1 MYLQIPPP
9 EPVNFRGNIVE
20 NWRYFKSHWR
30 NFSIATGLDNKE
42 DKLKVATL
50 LSIIGKEAYN
60 IFEHLD
66 LSDEQR
72 NNSDEI
78 INALTQHFTP
88 KINIIYERSIFN
100 QTNQETNESIEQY
113 ICRLRKLSS
122 TCNYGAMT
130 EEMIRDR
137 LVLGI
142 IDKQTKRQLIS
153 DPQLTLQKAIDVCKA
168 NESANKQI
176 ENLTKNTQEEVN
188 KLNIRKKTVN
198 QNKMKKNIPCRY
210 CATFHEHNRQKCPAW
225 NQTCRKCNKKN
236 HWAKVCKS
244 RMRTVQSLESQNSND
259 EQEDCY
265 SLEYVSEISARKL
278 MTKLELELNGYK
290 ESIICQIDT
299 GATVN
304 VLNFADLCKIMQDGN
319 PSLKPSYIKLR
330 CYGGEILK
338 PRGQIKINC
347 SHQSKQHP
355 IVLQVIDHWEKP
367 ILSAETCQKLN
378 LIEIKADLCKIEST
392 WTKQDNLL
400 DKYKDIFEGIG
411 CLQGEYKLETDP
423 TMKTHQGHIGINS
436 SMRRARDNI
445 FWPGMNAQMGQE
457 IENCSICLSNSQ
469 NQTTKKKIMQNINP
483 PEQFNFNNPNEWP
496 NWIKRF
502 ERFRKAS
509 ELKSKKEE
517 EQVNA
522 LIYILGE
529 KAEDALISFNLTEIE
544 INNYETVVKKF
555 EEHFI
560 GKRNVIF
567 ERAQFN
573 RRYQQ
578 DGEAVEEYIRVLHK
592 MAENCNY
599 GSLKEEMIRD
609 RIVVGVKNLQLS
621 EKLQLEPNL
630 TLERA
635 IQAACQTECVKQQQ
649 TILRSTTTQA
659 ANVDQVYEKKLPPRR
674 FNSTNGKGDASKKSK
689 FQKWSKPE
697 KSGCIRCG
705 ASKFHPYK
713 DCPAKEVKC
722 HKCKKVGHFAKV
734 CYNKTVGQVTQ
745 GDDYHFV
752 GNIYE
757 NGQNSND
764 WKVYVKVDK
773 IKILFKMD
781 TGADVN
787 IIPQEIYF
795 KNFAHK
801 KLCKPDIQ
809 LLGPRQVKLHVIGK
823 FTALIEK
830 DGRSI
835 PGEIFVVPQLMQPL
849 LSGKASESLNLIKR
863 LQSIEKRNSLN
874 PFEEY
879 PKLFTGLGTLQGSYT
894 IKLKDESQPHAIYT
908 PRRIPIPLLNKTK
921 EQLDQMVEKG
931 VIEKV
936 EQPTDWCAPMV
947 IVPKPSS
954 NDLRI
959 CVDLTALNKFVKREH
974 YPIPSVEYTLA
985 QMGGAKLFSK
995 LDANSGFW
1003 QIPLSEESSS
1013 LTTFLTP
1020 FGRYRFKRLPFGIS
1034 SAPEVFQRKMS
1045 NLLESQSGVNCHMD
1059 DIVIWGATQ
1068 EEHDERLRCVLRKL
1082 QDSGLTLNKEKCIF
1096 SVKEIKFLGH
1106 LITERGVLPDPNKVQ
1121 AIREFPSPSSISEV
1135 RRFLGMVNFT
1145 GKFIPDL
1152 STILYPL
1159 NQLLV
1164 KRNDWRWDSAQE
1176 EAFEKEQCFYKNL
1189 KMDTK
1194 KAVAYA
1200 SRTMS
1205 ETEKRWA
1212 QIEKESLAI
1221 VWACERF
1228 QDYLMGNTFSIE
1240 TDHKP
1245 LIPIFS
1251 TKNLDEMT
1259 PRIQRLRHRMM
1270 RYSYSIYHTPGKDIV
1285 VADALSRSPI
1295 KISHEKDLENEIC
1308 SFVQQI
1314 TSCPPFKDENMK
1326 EIWQY
1331 QNEERVCREIKD
1343 YCEKGWPTKN
1353 ELSAEAKA
1361 FWCLRYEMSVID
1373 GLLMR
1378 NSRIYIPK
1386 SLRSKVLNSL
1396 HEGHLGIEKCRG
1408 RARSSVWWPRI
1419 SKEIGE
1425 LVRNCP
1431 NCIEERSNP
1440 QQPLIVSDFPSR
1452 PWEKVGIDHF
1462 YLKGKYYLLIADY
1475 YSRFPELALL
1485 EDQTTHSTILHCKSI
1500 FARHGIPEEVRSD
1513 NGPQFGLEFKKFAKE
1528 YGFHH
1533 ITSSP
1538 RFPQS
1543 NGFIESMVKNIKNQ
1557 LKKGRDPYLSLLG
1570 YRTAPL
1576 ENGYSPAEL
1585 CMNRKLR
1592 TTVPTSPVQLQSRI
1606 PDLENLE
1613 MREKDQ
1619 RHKKKTHFDIHHRAR
1634 ELPHLNKGT
1643 RVWVKDLRVPGVV
1656 LEDAG
1661 SPRSYIV
1668 NSPKGILRR
1677 NRFHLL
1683 PNPQGEKIDMED
1695 EEMESP
1701 EMSQCFT
1708 STGDNTTCDSEPRTF
1723 QRSPE
1728 PVKTRS
1734 GRVSHRVSSLF
1745 NYPNREPNTTIDI
1758 DSSPVQRT
1766 MSRRTRAIL
1775 PIHLNLL
1782 KPSIPENIPDKIS
1795 IKRQQAKYYYDRKSK
1810 NLPDLDIGQE
1820 VYVRTPNTTPSWS
1833 KANITNEHNT
1843 RSYDVNIHGRTY
1855 RRNRTWIKPQ
1865 QASANQKS
1873 TNNQEEGRK
1882 ESIDQEQTVSNCL
1895 PSTSSAGGDNIV
1907 KRTRIETTEC
1917 RIQSK
1922 SDSPT

>member
-1 MYLQIPPP
+1 
-9 EPVNFRGNIVE
+9 
-20 NWRYFKSHWR
+20 
-30 NFSIATGLDNKE
+30 
-42 DKLKVATL
+42 
-50 LSIIGKEAYN
+50 
-60 IFEHLD
+60 
-66 LSDEQR
+66 
-72 NNSDEI
+72 
-78 INALTQHFTP
+78 
-88 KINIIYERSIFN
+88 
-100 QTNQETNESIEQY
+100 
-113 ICRLRKLSS
+113 
-122 TCNYGAMT
+122 
-130 EEMIRDR
+130 
-137 LVLGI
+137 
-142 IDKQTKRQLIS
+142 
-153 DPQLTLQKAIDVCKA
+153 
-168 NESANKQI
+168 
-176 ENLTKNTQEEVN
+176 
-188 KLNIRKKTVN
+188 
-198 QNKMKKNIPCRY
+198 
-210 CATFHEHNRQKCPAW
+210 
-225 NQTCRKCNKKN
+225 
-236 HWAKVCKS
+236 
-244 RMRTVQSLESQNSND
+244 
-259 EQEDCY
+259 
-265 SLEYVSEISARKL
+265 
-278 MTKLELELNGYK
+278 
-290 ESIICQIDT
+290 
-299 GATVN
+299 
-304 VLNFADLCKIMQDGN
+304 
-319 PSLKPSYIKLR
+319 
-330 CYGGEILK
+330 
-338 PRGQIKINC
+338 
-347 SHQSKQHP
+347 
-355 IVLQVIDHWEKP
+355 
-367 ILSAETCQKLN
+367 
-378 LIEIKADLCKIEST
+378 
-392 WTKQDNLL
+392 
-400 DKYKDIFEGIG
+400 
-411 CLQGEYKLETDP
+411 
-423 TMKTHQGHIGINS
+423 
-436 SMRRARDNI
+436 
-445 FWPGMNAQMGQE
+445 
-457 IENCSICLSNSQ
+457 
-469 NQTTKKKIMQNINP
+469 MQNINP

-529 KAEDALISFNLTEIE
+529 KAEDALISFNLTDIQ

-567 ERAQFN
+567 ERALFN
-573 RRYQQ
+573 RRYKQ
-578 DGEAVEEYIRVLHK
+578 DGEAVEEYIGVLHK

-599 GSLKEEMIRD
+599 GSLKEEMIID
-609 RIVVGVKNLQLS
+609 RIV
-621 EKLQLEPNL
+621 LQLEPNL

-674 FNSTNGKGDASKKSK
+674 FNSTFGKRDASKESK

-697 KSGCIRCG
+697 KSGCTRLTLTSPLGILTLGFRVIVIDPCLVACDYLDFPFRIRSCHFQHSGNLWDIPCIRCG

-781 TGADVN
+781 KGADVN
-787 IIPQEIYF
+787 IIPQEIYL
-795 KNFAHK
+795 K
-801 KLCKPDIQ
+801 I
-809 LLGPRQVKLHVIGK
+809 LLTRRPRQVKLHVIGN

-830 DGRSI
+830 DGRRI

-849 LSGKASESLNLIKR
+849 LSGKASESLNIIKR

-879 PKLFTGLGTLQGSYT
+879 PKLLTGLGTLQGSYT

-908 PRRIPIPLLNKTK
+908 PRRIPIPLLYKTK

-1020 FGRYRFKRLPFGIS
+1020 FGRYRFKQLPFGIS
-1034 SAPEVFQRKMS
+1034 SAPEEFQRKMS

-1059 DIVIWGATQ
+1059 D
-1068 EEHDERLRCVLRKL
+1068 VLHKK
-1082 QDSGLTLNKEKCIF
+1082 NMMK
-1096 SVKEIKFLGH
+1096 VKEIKFLGH

-1176 EAFEKEQCFYKNL
+1176 EAFEKEKKLLSTSPTLTLFDPNL
-1189 KMDTK
+1189 PTTVSADASSYELEAVLLQKSEDGYQ

-1259 PRIQRLRHRMM
+1259 PRIQRLRLRMM
-1270 RYSYSIYHTPGKDIV
+1270 RYPYSIHHTPGKDIV

-1378 NSRIYIPK
+1378 NSRIFIPK

-1396 HEGHLGIEKCRG
+1396 HEGHLSIEKCRG

-1419 SKEIGE
+1419 SQEIVE
-1425 LVRNCP
+1425 LVKNCP

-1440 QQPLIVSDFPSR
+1440 QQPLIVSYFPSR

-1462 YLKGKYYLLIADY
+1462 YLNGKYYLLIADY
-1475 YSRFPELALL
+1475 YSRFPELAML
-1485 EDQTTHSTILHCKSI
+1485 EDQTTHSTIIHCKSI

-1570 YRTAPL
+1570 YRTSPL

-1592 TTVPTSPVQLQSRI
+1592 TTVPISPVQLQSRI

-1634 ELPHLNKGT
+1634 ELPHLDEGT

-1708 STGDNTTCDSEPRTF
+1708 STGDNTTCDREPRTF

-1734 GRVSHRVSSLF
+1734 GRVIKPPDR
-1745 NYPNREPNTTIDI
+1745 
-1758 DSSPVQRT
+1758 
-1766 MSRRTRAIL
+1766 
-1775 PIHLNLL
+1775 LNL
-1782 KPSIPENIPDKIS
+1782 
-1795 IKRQQAKYYYDRKSK
+1795 
-1810 NLPDLDIGQE
+1810 
-1820 VYVRTPNTTPSWS
+1820 
-1833 KANITNEHNT
+1833 
-1843 RSYDVNIHGRTY
+1843 
-1855 RRNRTWIKPQ
+1855 
-1865 QASANQKS
+1865 
-1873 TNNQEEGRK
+1873 
-1882 ESIDQEQTVSNCL
+1882 
-1895 PSTSSAGGDNIV
+1895 
-1907 KRTRIETTEC
+1907 
-1917 RIQSK
+1917 
-1922 SDSPT
+1922 

>member
-1 MYLQIPPP
+1 
-9 EPVNFRGNIVE
+9 
-20 NWRYFKSHWR
+20 
-30 NFSIATGLDNKE
+30 
-42 DKLKVATL
+42 
-50 LSIIGKEAYN
+50 
-60 IFEHLD
+60 
-66 LSDEQR
+66 
-72 NNSDEI
+72 
-78 INALTQHFTP
+78 
-88 KINIIYERSIFN
+88 
-100 QTNQETNESIEQY
+100 
-113 ICRLRKLSS
+113 
-122 TCNYGAMT
+122 
-130 EEMIRDR
+130 
-137 LVLGI
+137 
-142 IDKQTKRQLIS
+142 
-153 DPQLTLQKAIDVCKA
+153 
-168 NESANKQI
+168 
-176 ENLTKNTQEEVN
+176 
-188 KLNIRKKTVN
+188 
-198 QNKMKKNIPCRY
+198 
-210 CATFHEHNRQKCPAW
+210 
-225 NQTCRKCNKKN
+225 
-236 HWAKVCKS
+236 
-244 RMRTVQSLESQNSND
+244 
-259 EQEDCY
+259 
-265 SLEYVSEISARKL
+265 
-278 MTKLELELNGYK
+278 
-290 ESIICQIDT
+290 
-299 GATVN
+299 
-304 VLNFADLCKIMQDGN
+304 
-319 PSLKPSYIKLR
+319 
-330 CYGGEILK
+330 
-338 PRGQIKINC
+338 
-347 SHQSKQHP
+347 
-355 IVLQVIDHWEKP
+355 
-367 ILSAETCQKLN
+367 
-378 LIEIKADLCKIEST
+378 
-392 WTKQDNLL
+392 
-400 DKYKDIFEGIG
+400 
-411 CLQGEYKLETDP
+411 
-423 TMKTHQGHIGINS
+423 
-436 SMRRARDNI
+436 
-445 FWPGMNAQMGQE
+445 
-457 IENCSICLSNSQ
+457 
-469 NQTTKKKIMQNINP
+469 MQNINP

-630 TLERA
+630 ILERA

-659 ANVDQVYEKKLPPRR
+659 ANVDQVYEKVTTKKVQFYKWEKRR
-674 FNSTNGKGDASKKSK
+674 FK
-689 FQKWSKPE
+689 E
-697 KSGCIRCG
+697 KCG

-752 GNIYE
+752 GDIYE

-781 TGADVN
+781 TGADIN

-921 EQLDQMVEKG
+921 EQFDQMVEKG

-947 IVPKPSS
+947 IVPKPFS

-1045 NLLESQSGVNCHMD
+1045 NLLESQSGVNCHKD

-1106 LITERGVLPDPNKVQ
+1106 LITERGVLPDPKKVQ

-1135 RRFLGMVNFT
+1135 HRFLGMVNFT
-1145 GKFIPDL
+1145 DKFIPDL
-1152 STILYPL
+1152 STILHPL

-1176 EAFEKEQCFYKNL
+1176 EAFEKVKKLLSTSPTLTLFDPNL
-1189 KMDTK
+1189 PTTVSADASSYGLGAVLLQKSEDGYQ

-1221 VWACERF
+1221 VWAYERF

-1259 PRIQRLRHRMM
+1259 PRIQRLRLRMM
-1270 RYSYSIYHTPGKDIV
+1270 RYSYSIHHTPGKDIV

-1295 KISHEKDLENEIC
+1295 EISHEKDPENEIY
-1308 SFVQQI
+1308 
-1314 TSCPPFKDENMK
+1314 K
-1326 EIWQY
+1326 IWQY
-1331 QNEERVCREIKD
+1331 QNEERECREIKY

-1361 FWCLRYEMSVID
+1361 FWCLRYEISVID

-1419 SKEIGE
+1419 SQEIGE
-1425 LVRNCP
+1425 LVKNCP

-1475 YSRFPELALL
+1475 YFRFPELALL

-1500 FARHGIPEEVRSD
+1500 FARHGIPEEISSKQWLHRID
-1513 NGPQFGLEFKKFAKE
+1513 GEE
-1528 YGFHH
+1528 Y
-1533 ITSSP
+1533 
-1538 RFPQS
+1538 Q
-1543 NGFIESMVKNIKNQ
+1543 NQ
-1557 LKKGRDPYLSLLG
+1557 MKKGRDPYLSLLG

-1592 TTVPTSPVQLQSRI
+1592 TTVPISPVQLQSRI

-1613 MREKDQ
+1613 MREKNQ

-1634 ELPHLNKGT
+1634 ELPHLDEGT

-1661 SPRSYIV
+1661 SPRYIV

-1723 QRSPE
+1723 QRSLE
-1728 PVKTRS
+1728 PVKTRKVGLLNTADTVYFKDNS
-1734 GRVSHRVSSLF
+1734 RRFYQLSVSCSAPTFLHCAAVGKCHDSCHKWQYLERKGYTLALKMGQDNFEASNGWLEKFKARRNIAFKRLHGEAGSVDANSVATWKDNCPAHQIPEGLQNIEIRFLPALTTSALQPCDMGIIKALKDQYRKRMITYLLTCMEEKKNAQVHLLFAISWLEAAWVGVSSSTIKNCF
-1745 NYPNREPNTTIDI
+1745 SHSGFVMDEAMEEVVEEEMNRCFEALKKH
-1758 DSSPVQRT
+1758 Q
-1766 MSRRTRAIL
+1766 AI
-1775 PIHLNLL
+1775 
-1782 KPSIPENIPDKIS
+1782 
-1795 IKRQQAKYYYDRKSK
+1795 
-1810 NLPDLDIGQE
+1810 
-1820 VYVRTPNTTPSWS
+1820 
-1833 KANITNEHNT
+1833 
-1843 RSYDVNIHGRTY
+1843 DVNY
-1855 RRNRTWIKPQ
+1855 
-1865 QASANQKS
+1865 
-1873 TNNQEEGRK
+1873 
-1882 ESIDQEQTVSNCL
+1882 IDFLEV
-1895 PSTSSAGGDNIV
+1895 D
-1907 KRTRIETTEC
+1907 K
-1917 RIQSK
+1917 
-1922 SDSPT
+1922 DD